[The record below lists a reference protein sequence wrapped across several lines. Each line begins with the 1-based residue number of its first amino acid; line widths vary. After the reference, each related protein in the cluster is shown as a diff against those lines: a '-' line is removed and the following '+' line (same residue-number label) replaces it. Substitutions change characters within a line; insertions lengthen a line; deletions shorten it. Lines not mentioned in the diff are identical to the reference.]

1 MKRNFTLLLLSLIT
15 NAHSQDLIQH
25 LYQDTAHNDTHTAI
39 YKIVHKNA
47 PGVLILPA
55 WMGIDQEAKD
65 AALSLA
71 EADYNV
77 FIADIYGTKDTPKN
91 TEEAKEMS
99 SFYKNNPEKFRHKIQ
114 LALNEF
120 VGLGTDENK
129 IATIGYCFGGTGT
142 LEAARGNMKF
152 TGVVS
157 IHGGLKKV
165 DESYANIQPKVLVI
179 HPAEDES
186 VSKTDIDLFMDE
198 MRQRQADW
206 QFFYYANSKHTFTNP
221 ASKDYNPLMTQR
233 AWNHVLLFLKEVL
246 R

>member
-1 MKRNFTLLLLSLIT
+1 MKTIFSTLSFFLVTLTS
-15 NAHSQDLIQH
+15 NAQELTIH
-25 LYQDTAHNDTHTAI
+25 LYKDNNTNHSGRYI
-39 YKIVHKNA
+39 IVNKNA

-71 EADYNV
+71 NEGYNV
-77 FIADIYGTKDTPKN
+77 FIADIYGTKETPKN
-91 TEEAKEMS
+91 TEEAKKMS
-99 SFYKNNPEKFRHKIQ
+99 SFYKTHPEKLRHKIQ

-142 LEAARGNMKF
+142 LEAARGNMNF

-165 DESYANIQPKVLVI
+165 DETYAKIQPKVLVI
-179 HPAEDES
+179 HPSEDES
-186 VSKTDIDLFMDE
+186 VSKSDIDLFMDE
-198 MRQRQADW
+198 MRKGQADW

-233 AWNHVLLFLKEVL
+233 SWNHVLLFLNEVL
-246 R
+246 K